1 MSHFMQM
8 FFTTIA
14 FLFGIIMA
22 VVIKSEV
29 IPNWKLEKDKWFY
42 VIWISAYYIFL
53 LAILWSIW
61 RIPVYF
67 GEQINIL

>member
-1 MSHFMQM
+1 MRHFMQM

-22 VVIKSEV
+22 LVIKSEV
-29 IPNWKLEKDKWFY
+29 IPNWKREKDQWFY
-42 VIWISAYYIFL
+42 VIWISAYYLFL

-61 RIPVYF
+61 WIPVYF
-67 GEQINIL
+67 GE

>member
-29 IPNWKLEKDKWFY
+29 ISNWKREKDRWFY

-61 RIPVYF
+61 WFPVYF